1 MRVLIVSR
9 HKSTVELLTQMLSG
23 KTESIRVTDH
33 LSSID
38 EIQEDIVIG
47 NLPIEMI
54 EQVLA
59 AGKRFVL
66 VSLNVPREL
75 RGQELDIEQLKQYMK
90 LKEIKELKIE
100 DFSI

>member
-9 HKSTVELLTQMLSG
+9 HKSTVELLMQMFQG
-23 KTESIRVTDH
+23 RAESIRVTDH
-33 LSSID
+33 LNDIS
-38 EIQEDIVIG
+38 EINEDLVVG